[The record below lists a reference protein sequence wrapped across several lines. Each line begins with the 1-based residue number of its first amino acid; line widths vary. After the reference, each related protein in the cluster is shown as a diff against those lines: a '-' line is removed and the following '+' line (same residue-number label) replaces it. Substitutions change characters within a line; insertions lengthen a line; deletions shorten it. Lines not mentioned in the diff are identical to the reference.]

1 MSPVPFICAGR
12 LDLFTIEMHFNGL
25 LTSNEYLY
33 GSVACFDRVDP
44 DYLSMIELNAMKD
57 LVNVEGEFY
66 QFLWPHPGKGIVF
79 WNVDEFGVSMGASFS
94 VMKIYVKKLSEFEA
108 RIRIGQI
115 KMELHRGAIERRVQ
129 FSLEE
134 INTDEDVEGV
144 YASCTGTGLGSRSS
158 RILTLPWIDHGQ
170 DNNSIT
176 VTASDVVPNKE
187 G

>member
-1 MSPVPFICAGR
+1 MAKWVCRSPVDPIPQDDLGR

-25 LTSNEYLY
+25 LTSNDYLY

-44 DYLSMIELNAMKD
+44 DYLSMIELNAMAD

-66 QFLWPHPGKGIVF
+66 QFLWPHPGKGIADGLLGIECEDHVLAF
-79 WNVDEFGVSMGASFS
+79 IKARQNVDEFGVSMGAPFS

-115 KMELHRGAIERRVQ
+115 KMELHRGAIETRVQ

-144 YASCTGTGLGSRSS
+144 SASCTRTGLGDRSS
-158 RILTLPWIDHGQ
+158 RI
-170 DNNSIT
+170 
-176 VTASDVVPNKE
+176 
-187 G
+187 